1 METEL
6 LNEYRSEISRV
17 WTDSETRFTSN
28 GPVRRLDP
36 KMASRAPAEVSVT
49 ITPSGRSIPS
59 AGKYNISPDW
69 PERKFKTKRLMPDC
83 EDPRGHAWVSNGLDK
98 RGRKREKCRWC
109 ARSRRAR

>member
-36 KMASRAPAEVSVT
+36 KMAVP
-49 ITPSGRSIPS
+49 
-59 AGKYNISPDW
+59 
-69 PERKFKTKRLMPDC
+69 
-83 EDPRGHAWVSNGLDK
+83 
-98 RGRKREKCRWC
+98 C
-109 ARSRRAR
+109 ARGSFGNDYTVRPLNPIGR